1 MVARI
6 NSKLMLFMVLAV
18 TAPAVAQ
25 DITPQQY
32 IRQITELKQKVAE
45 LKQQVAELNTE
56 LAAKP
61 KSDTLDVQAKCSDR
75 AFKDFDDWGYKV
87 KENADFIGYY
97 NAALDRCFIQTQNSL
112 TTTKG
117 IFAYKELF
125 DAYSGKQ
132 YGQYAW
138 ESKEDKKYWEV
149 PPFVCSVA
157 MPSGDLKYCDS
168 EDEFHNL
175 AAVYM
180 GK

>member
-1 MVARI
+1 MV
-6 NSKLMLFMVLAV
+6 FTVLVV

-25 DITPQQY
+25 DKPPQQY
-32 IRQITELKQKVAE
+32 IRQIAELKQKVAQ
-45 LKQQVAELNTE
+45 LNQQIAELNAE

-61 KSDTLDVQAKCSDR
+61 KPDTLDVQAKCSER

-87 KENADFIGYY
+87 RENADFIGYY
-97 NAALDRCFIQTQNSL
+97 NAALDRCFIQTQTSR

-117 IFAYKELF
+117 IFAFKELF

-138 ESKEDKKYWEV
+138 ESKEGKKYWEV
-149 PPFVCSVA
+149 PPFVCSVTV
-157 MPSGDLKYCDS
+157 PSGEVKYCNS
-168 EDEFHNL
+168 EDDFLNL

-180 GK
+180 GR